1 MAKSKAETP
10 AKKPRA
16 RKAAPAAVPEKQA
29 APVSGAE
36 AAPETLEAIPQA
48 AAPNEAM
55 AQPEAPEEVPA
66 AGVEAQAAPE
76 GDKAAETAPKGCPAV
91 VRTPKGLNL
100 RIGPALNY
108 EVLEVLPD
116 GAEVTAMDMPAW
128 AEVPGWRPVFAGETF
143 GWVQSRFLRLL
154 EG

>member
-16 RKAAPAAVPEKQA
+16 RKAAPAAVPEEQA

-91 VRTPKGLNL
+91 VRAPKGLNL

-108 EVLEVLPD
+108 EVLGVLPD
-116 GAEVTAMDMPAW
+116 GAGVTALELPMG
-128 AEVPGWRPVFAGETF
+128 AEVPGWRLVTAGKWT
-143 GWVQSRFLRLL
+143 GWASSRFLRL
-154 EG
+154 ER